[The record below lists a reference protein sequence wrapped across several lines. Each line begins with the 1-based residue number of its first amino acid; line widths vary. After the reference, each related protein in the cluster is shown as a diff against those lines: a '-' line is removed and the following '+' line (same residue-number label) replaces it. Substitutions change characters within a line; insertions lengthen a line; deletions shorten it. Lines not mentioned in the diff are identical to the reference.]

1 MMSDITLLDFFFF
14 MIPDNSDT
22 NSLTHALAHY
32 SFPFPNHKILILLY
46 NHSMA
51 LFVSLFC
58 FVPCSFLILFTNL
71 LTNLSSCCESTHE
84 HEEESEGCFLYA

>member
-32 SFPFPNHKILILLY
+32 SFPFPNHKILILLIRFFVLFRALWFS
-46 NHSMA
+46 HS
-51 LFVSLFC
+51 FHK
-58 FVPCSFLILFTNL
+58 LIN
-71 LTNLSSCCESTHE
+71 
-84 HEEESEGCFLYA
+84 